1 MRDLDEQ
8 SGTTAVE
15 FALVAV
21 LFFTLVFG
29 ILAFGWFLWTQQA
42 LTAAAREGARYG
54 IATESGLNGPQYVDC
69 DGIRQAAIRFSPD
82 MGLSTGE
89 ISVRYYAATV
99 TDLKAATAKADCQAG
114 GPPLPTVS
122 LIGDG
127 DRVVVEIVR
136 PMDMPLPFLGGWSPT
151 ARATAARSVFPVGS
165 S

>member
-8 SGTTAVE
+8 SGATAVE

-54 IATESGLNGPQYVDC
+54 IATESGATGPQYVDC
-69 DGIRQAAIRFSPD
+69 GGIRQAAVRFSPD
-82 MGLSTGE
+82 MGLSADE
-89 ISVRYYAATV
+89 IQVRYYAATV
-99 TDLKAATAKADCQAG
+99 TDLGTATPKADCQPG
-114 GPPLPTVS
+114 GLPVPTVT

-127 DRVVVEIVR
+127 DRVVVEIIR
-136 PMDMPLPFLGGWSPT
+136 PLDMPLPFMGGWSPT
-151 ARATAARSVFPVGS
+151 ARATAARSVFPAGS